1 MTVEVLLPRLGFAVD
16 DATVSEWFVADG
28 AQVTEGQPLYSL
40 EADKS
45 VNEIESPA
53 SGKLRIVARTGEAL
67 PVGTLLAV
75 IE

>member
-1 MTVEVLLPRLGFAVD
+1 MTTEVLLPRLGFAVD
-16 DATVSEWFVADG
+16 DATVAEWLVADG
-28 AQVTEGQPLYSL
+28 THVTEGQPLYSL

-53 SGKLRIVARTGEAL
+53 TGKLRIIAGTGVAL
-67 PVGTLLAV
+67 PVGTVLAV

>member
-1 MTVEVLLPRLGFAVD
+1 MTTEVLLPRLGFAVD
-16 DATVSEWFVADG
+16 DATVTEWLAADG
-28 AQVTEGQPLYSL
+28 AQVAAGQPLYCL

-53 SGKLRIVARTGEAL
+53 SGQLRIIAKTGEAL